1 MLGIPRSTYYSF
13 RYKKPS
19 KTAVEREILKQE
31 IKSIY
36 DDSNGIYGAPKI
48 HKILSKKFDVSIK
61 RVQRIMSELGLKS
74 VIVKK
79 FKHHTTKVKIEDKDN
94 ILNQDFSTNTIN
106 EKWVGDITYIHTIK
120 DGWCYL
126 ASVMDLHTKKIVGYA
141 FDKNMTTDLIIR
153 ALDNAVI
160 VQKPDEGLIF
170 HSDLG
175 SQYTSSDFSNYTS
188 KNKIIQSF
196 SKKGCPYDNACIES
210 FHAILKKEEV
220 YRVKYF
226 DFESAKLRLFEYI
239 EGWYNRKRIHGSIG
253 FISPNECEKIARAS

>member
-19 KTAVEREILKQE
+19 KIAVEREILKQE

-36 DDSNGIYGAPKI
+36 DAPKI

-106 EKWVGDITYIHTIK
+106 EKWVGDITYI
-120 DGWCYL
+120 
-126 ASVMDLHTKKIVGYA
+126 
-141 FDKNMTTDLIIR
+141 
-153 ALDNAVI
+153 
-160 VQKPDEGLIF
+160 QK
-170 HSDLG
+170 
-175 SQYTSSDFSNYTS
+175 
-188 KNKIIQSF
+188 
-196 SKKGCPYDNACIES
+196 
-210 FHAILKKEEV
+210 
-220 YRVKYF
+220 R
-226 DFESAKLRLFEYI
+226 
-239 EGWYNRKRIHGSIG
+239 
-253 FISPNECEKIARAS
+253 

>member
-1 MLGIPRSTYYSF
+1 MLGISRTTYYSF
-13 RYKKPS
+13 AYKKTS
-19 KTAVEREILKQE
+19 KTAVERKVLKQE
-31 IKSIY
+31 IQSIY

-48 HKILSKKFDVSIK
+48 HKILSEKFNVSIK
-61 RVQRIMSELGLKS
+61 RVQRIMRELGLKS

-79 FKHHTTKVKIEDKDN
+79 FKHHTTKIKIDDKDN

-141 FDKNMTTDLIIR
+141 FDKNMTADLIIR

-175 SQYTSSDFSNYTS
+175 SQYTSSEFSNYTL

-253 FISPNECEKIARAS
+253 FISPEQCEKIARAS